1 MKLVNLENTTEN
13 DIIATL
19 TNEFWDVEKYMI
31 DKLGKNQPK
40 LISEEEVARLSI
52 TGKIRADA
60 WLWKTVG
67 EFFEKKDEVSKE
79 YQQVDDVYGYPI
91 LIKNGD
97 ITAWF
102 FIKDGDD
109 ILQIDNTTINKLKS
123 DQWTIKKLKTTLKP
137 SAQEHKL
144 WDRVLLYWPTGT
156 GKTFD
161 FLQTVESMMKKKE
174 ISDYDIL
181 TITEWFEDI
190 DFLAYIVP
198 TTTGIKYTEKKIV
211 SLLRDASKGK
221 KVAIL
226 LDELNRGGKSFLNL
240 ILKLLDAVDGKSY
253 ILNNFIADEQIVIP
267 IENVMFFG
275 TMNLWG
281 KYVGTNALDEAL
293 FDRWNKVLY
302 KWYNLDVEKDIIK
315 NFGSYAS
322 DVLSVVK
329 HIRDV
334 HSSWEI
340 RAPIS
345 TRGIK
350 MWAENFINTSKTKDD
365 IFESFSITI
374 LNRLTSVDDFGNPN
388 QEEMALILKK
398 FRDLKYI

>member
-1 MKLVNLENTTEN
+1 MKLINLENTTEN

-19 TNEFWDVEKYMI
+19 SNEFGEVEKYVI
-31 DKLGKNQPK
+31 DKTGKNPPS
-40 LISEEEVARLSI
+40 LLSEDQLAKLSI
-52 TGKIRADA
+52 TGKIRAGA
-60 WLWKTVG
+60 TIWSTVWD
-67 EFFEKKDEVSKE
+67 FFEKKDEVRKD
-79 YQQVDDVYGYPI
+79 YQQVDDVYWYPI
-91 LIKNGD
+91 LIKNWE

-109 ILQIDNTTINKLKS
+109 IIPIDNSTISKLKA
-123 DQWTIKKLKTTLKP
+123 DAWTIKKLKLSLKP
-137 SAQEHKL
+137 SAQEYKL

-161 FLQTVESMMKKKE
+161 FLSTVETMIKKKE

-198 TTTGIKYTEKKIV
+198 TTTWIKYTEKKIV

-221 KVAIL
+221 KIAIL
-226 LDELNRGGKSFLNL
+226 LDELNRWGKSFLNL
-240 ILKLLDAVDGKSY
+240 ILKLLDAVDGKNY
-253 ILNNFIADEQIVIP
+253 VLNNFIADEQIVIP
-267 IENVMFFG
+267 IENVLFFW

-302 KWYNLDVEKDIIK
+302 KWYNTDVEKDIIK
-315 NFGSYAS
+315 NFGSYSS
-322 DVLSVVK
+322 DVLSMVK

-350 MWAENFINTSKTKDD
+350 MWAENFINTSKTKEDV
-365 IFESFSITI
+365 FESFQITI

-398 FRDLKYI
+398 FRDLKYL